1 MLSSSLNGKDQNAI
15 NEEYLE
21 FNSC

>member
-1 MLSSSLNGKDQNAI
+1 VPKTGRDQNAI